1 MADAEHDLDEMIAS
15 LVPPRDDVEHF
26 SICADALLAAGEP
39 QGQLISMQVR
49 GLKDRGLELEQEQ
62 LIRKIIGEP
71 WFEEDRGVD
80 LDWRWGFI
88 DAIRWAG
95 WHEFDRIDKQ
105 YSELTRL
112 LKTAPELVP
121 SLPWRQD
128 ISVTDRV
135 RSHRLLTRLRTVH
148 VGPWDVRPSHDLLWQ
163 LLAREGLP
171 PSVTELIVADV
182 PHPHRDEHQITW
194 IDLGDMSQAY
204 AAMQHLDRLYVRGSY
219 LRLGRVELP
228 RLKHFTL
235 FSSTF
240 DELGALRS
248 ASWPQLETLS
258 IGFGGDEYNP
268 NPVTMDDVM
277 SLVRETPPKVTHLG
291 LRNLQFT
298 DELITPLA
306 GSTTLKRITELDL
319 SFGVLLERGAEL
331 LHRHAAAFAHLRKLD
346 VTDTGLTDF
355 DALKEKI
362 PGLFKGEEW
371 RQKVDRYPSVS
382 E

>member
-1 MADAEHDLDEMIAS
+1 MIAG
-15 LVPPRDDVEHF
+15 LVAPHDDEAHF

-39 QGQLISMQVR
+39 QGQLISLHVR
-49 GLKDRGLELEQEQ
+49 GLQDRGLELEQEQ
-62 LIRKIIGEP
+62 VVRKVIGEP

-80 LDWRWGFI
+80 LEWRWGFI
-88 DAIRWAG
+88 ETIRWAG
-95 WHEFDRIDKQ
+95 WHGFERIDQQ
-105 YSELTRL
+105 YRELTRL
-112 LKTAPELVP
+112 LKTSAELVP

-128 ISVTDRV
+128 LSVRDRV
-135 RSHRLLTRLRTVH
+135 RAHRLLARLKTLH
-148 VGPWDVRPSHDLLWQ
+148 IGPWDVRPSHDLLWQ

-194 IDLGDMSQAY
+194 IDLGDLSQAT
-204 AAMQHLDRLYVRGSY
+204 AALQQLERLFIRGSY
-219 LRLGRVELP
+219 LRLGRVEFPNL
-228 RLKHFTL
+228 RHFLL

-248 ASWPQLETLS
+248 ANWPKLETLS
-258 IGFGGDEYNP
+258 VAFGGEEYNP

-277 SLVRETPPKVTHLG
+277 ALVREAPPKVTHLG
-291 LRNLQFT
+291 LRNLAFT
-298 DELITPLA
+298 DELIAPLSA
-306 GSTTLKRITELDL
+306 SATLKRLAELDL

-331 LHRHAAAFAHLRKLD
+331 LHRHAAAFAHLKKLD

-362 PGLFKGEEW
+362 PGLFKGPEW
-371 RQKVDRYPSVS
+371 RQKVERYPSVS